1 MHVAH
6 PNSWGGGDASRNRR
20 ACLCRVYGVYL
31 IYDLAIGEQLGFT
44 CILCQLFYERRSLAT
59 VVIGWYNR
67 RQQDES

>member
-1 MHVAH
+1 MSPTQIVGEVGMRHVIVAH
-6 PNSWGGGDASRNRR
+6 VS
-20 ACLCRVYGVYL
+20 VYGVYL